1 MALITPSLD
10 DLSQKARGAYA
21 SALGLVEAII
31 WPNTHYV
38 HAKVLA
44 LVLHPVYLRIEYLY
58 RQMFASSADE
68 KHLESRHAY
77 ERGIIRNRASK
88 ATGTIITTGVA
99 GTVYPS
105 GIRYLSGNLLFDT
118 QSEASA
124 EPDGTVT
131 FTVQSLERGA
141 SANLAAGT
149 NLNLAD
155 PGLFPGLATTAD
167 VGPDGL
173 GGGADKEA
181 VNALRGRVL
190 EHKRRPPQGGA
201 EHDYASFARDVTG
214 VSKAWA
220 KAFVNGSTTIG
231 VWFLFDGRP
240 NGIPTAADVAV
251 VEAEI
256 AKRRMI
262 RVGFAV
268 NAPAPVDVPMTIK
281 LSPDDQAVRARV
293 EQAIGAM
300 FAARTRPGLPND
312 DFVLPVAWISEA
324 ISDSVGE
331 DRHTLSAPAAD
342 ISFASGSY
350 PVPGPITWIAG

>member
-1 MALITPSLD
+1 MALLTPSLD

-44 LVLHPVYLRIEYLY
+44 LVLHPVYLRIDYLY

-68 KHLESRHAY
+68 KHLEGRHAY
-77 ERGIIRNRASK
+77 ERGILRNRASK
-88 ATGTIITTGVA
+88 AAGTIVA
-99 GTVYPS
+99 AGEANAVYPS
-105 GIRYLSGNLLFDT
+105 GIRYISGNRLFET
-118 QSEASA
+118 TSETIADSGGA
-124 EPDGTVT
+124 VM
-131 FTVQSLERGA
+131 FTVQALERGA
-141 SANLAAGT
+141 AANLASGSKLT
-149 NLNLAD
+149 LAD
-155 PGLFPGLATTAD
+155 PGLFPGLGTIAD

-173 GGGADKEA
+173 GGGADKET
-181 VNALRGRVL
+181 VNSLRSRVL

-201 EHDYASFARDVTG
+201 EHDYESFARDVTG
-214 VSKAWA
+214 VTRAWA
-220 KAFVNGSTTIG
+220 KTFVNGSTTIG
-231 VWFLFDGRP
+231 VWFLFAGRP

-251 VEAEI
+251 VEAEV

-268 NAPAPVDVPMTIK
+268 NPPAPVEVPMTIK
-281 LSPDDQAVRARV
+281 LSPDDQTVRVRV
-293 EQAIGAM
+293 EQAISAM

-312 DFVLPVAWISEA
+312 AFVLPVAWISEA

-331 DRHTLSAPAAD
+331 DRHTLSVPAAD
-342 ISFASGSY
+342 ISFASGDY